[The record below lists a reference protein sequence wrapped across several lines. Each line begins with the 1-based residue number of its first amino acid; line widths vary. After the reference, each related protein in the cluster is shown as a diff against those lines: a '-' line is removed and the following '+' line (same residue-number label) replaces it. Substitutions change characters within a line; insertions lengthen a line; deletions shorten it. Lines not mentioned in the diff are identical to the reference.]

1 MQFKHV
7 FRFVKFIN
15 SLYCIFTFDYIF
27 HLEYGSGYW
36 ETIIRFKSS
45 FFLRMFILQ
54 AIIENKFTKVC
65 YFFFHFCRTMSLIIM
80 VAFLFTICV
89 LLLNILIAQLSDTYQ
104 NVQQDAQ
111 RGLEVNR
118 AWIVSRVELNSLYIG
133 KVIRLRGHNTYF
145 NPSLTFTKL
154 M

>member
-1 MQFKHV
+1 
-7 FRFVKFIN
+7 
-15 SLYCIFTFDYIF
+15 
-27 HLEYGSGYW
+27 
-36 ETIIRFKSS
+36 
-45 FFLRMFILQ
+45 
-54 AIIENKFTKVC
+54 
-65 YFFFHFCRTMSLIIM
+65 MSLIIM

-133 KVIRLRGHNTYF
+133 KVIKLRGHKTYF
-145 NPSLTFTKL
+145 
-154 M
+154 

>member
-1 MQFKHV
+1 MQ
-7 FRFVKFIN
+7 N
-15 SLYCIFTFDYIF
+15 SLYCNFTFDYIF

-45 FFLRMFILQ
+45 FFPKNVHTSGHLREWIYQSML
-54 AIIENKFTKVC
+54 
-65 YFFFHFCRTMSLIIM
+65 FFFYFCRTMSLIIM

>member
-1 MQFKHV
+1 M
-7 FRFVKFIN
+7 
-15 SLYCIFTFDYIF
+15 L
-27 HLEYGSGYW
+27 
-36 ETIIRFKSS
+36 
-45 FFLRMFILQ
+45 
-54 AIIENKFTKVC
+54 
-65 YFFFHFCRTMSLIIM
+65 FFFHFCRTMSLIIM

-154 M
+154 MQQNSEKIADVTDIKVQIKELLLFCCLGSCFFMDKVKKVLHRFMCLVFFSNR

>member
-1 MQFKHV
+1 
-7 FRFVKFIN
+7 
-15 SLYCIFTFDYIF
+15 
-27 HLEYGSGYW
+27 
-36 ETIIRFKSS
+36 
-45 FFLRMFILQ
+45 MFIIQ
-54 AIIENKFTKVC
+54 AIKENEFTKVC
-65 YFFFHFCRTMSLIIM
+65 FLFFYFCRTMSLIIM

-133 KVIRLRGHNTYF
+133 KVIRLRGHNT
-145 NPSLTFTKL
+145 LL
-154 M
+154 IQV